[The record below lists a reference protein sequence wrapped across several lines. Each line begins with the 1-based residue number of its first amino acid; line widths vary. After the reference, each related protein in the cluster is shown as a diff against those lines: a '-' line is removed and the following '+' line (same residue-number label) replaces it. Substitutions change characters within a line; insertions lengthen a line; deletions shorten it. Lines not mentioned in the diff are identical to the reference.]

1 MVSDWFAR
9 DSFIFD
15 DADLR
20 EGKMLELYFL
30 LGFMIIGAII
40 AVEIK
45 DLLSSVVAVGAV
57 GLGLSLAFLALKAPD
72 LAVVQLVV
80 EILAVIILL
89 LATLN
94 RETIYARISAGWLV
108 AVVALLSI
116 AVFLWFAWEVINEL
130 PDFGSPLMTVS
141 NLYIENGAVQTGAT
155 NIVTAIILD
164 YRGYDTLGE
173 GTVLFTAVIGV
184 LAVSRNIGRKKP
196 GEKMELQDD

>member
-1 MVSDWFAR
+1 MVFDWFAR

-80 EILAVIILL
+80 EILAVIILI

-141 NLYIENGAVQTGAT
+141 NFYIENGAVQTGAT

-184 LAVSRNIGRKKP
+184 LAVSRRIGRKKP